1 MQTIGSFQ
9 LINNGGFVCAG
20 KVMFIDTDNGTNGT
34 TDRWDWIT
42 NPNSE
47 TMYPKD
53 KDIKQNWFIQMYI
66 DIMAGSDRTGGQF
79 FLYDPNSKACAIYRI
94 TGTTLNSS
102 VHFEGVTG

>member
-20 KVMFIDTDNGTNGT
+20 KVMYIDTDNGSQGT
-34 TDRWDWIT
+34 TSRWGNIT

-53 KDIKQNWFIQMYI
+53 QGVGSGWMVQMYI
-66 DIMAGSDRTGGQF
+66 DIVAGNDRTGGTYF
-79 FLYDPNSKACAIYRI
+79 NYDPNSSACAIYRI
-94 TGTTLNSS
+94 TGTTLNSN
-102 VHFEGVTG
+102 VNFEGVTG